1 MQEKQKK
8 WILRIALYLIG
19 IMVLALGITLNTKT
33 NLGVS
38 PIISMPYAVAQIFG
52 YETGTAV
59 FVAYLIFIVLQIV
72 LLKGKFPPFQLLQVA
87 ASYLTSAFM
96 GFGKNLFDFSAIVI
110 SLAIGLIDAGRPVG
124 IGIGTVIAMVCTGR
138 VIAAFNHFA
147 KKKIEEIT
155 IA

>member
-59 FVAYLIFIVLQIV
+59 FVAYLIFFNI
-72 LLKGKFPPFQLLQVA
+72 FPH
-87 ASYLTSAFM
+87 STS
-96 GFGKNLFDFSAIVI
+96 
-110 SLAIGLIDAGRPVG
+110 
-124 IGIGTVIAMVCTGR
+124 TVPLGSVT
-138 VIAAFNHFA
+138 
-147 KKKIEEIT
+147 T
-155 IA
+155 

>member
-52 YETGTAV
+52 YETGTA
-59 FVAYLIFIVLQIV
+59 LISEEFPVHFPRSVL
-72 LLKGKFPPFQLLQVA
+72 G
-87 ASYLTSAFM
+87 
-96 GFGKNLFDFSAIVI
+96 
-110 SLAIGLIDAGRPVG
+110 
-124 IGIGTVIAMVCTGR
+124 
-138 VIAAFNHFA
+138 
-147 KKKIEEIT
+147 
-155 IA
+155 

>member
-1 MQEKQKK
+1 MIVQIYVKTLPVNFNGARMLWAKCLKRNDRRWHRQEKQKK

-72 LLKGKFPPFQLLQVA
+72 LLKG
-87 ASYLTSAFM
+87 
-96 GFGKNLFDFSAIVI
+96 
-110 SLAIGLIDAGRPVG
+110 
-124 IGIGTVIAMVCTGR
+124 
-138 VIAAFNHFA
+138 
-147 KKKIEEIT
+147 
-155 IA
+155 

>member
-52 YETGTAV
+52 YETKKNSRRSSS
-59 FVAYLIFIVLQIV
+59 YRL
-72 LLKGKFPPFQLLQVA
+72 PQV
-87 ASYLTSAFM
+87 
-96 GFGKNLFDFSAIVI
+96 I
-110 SLAIGLIDAGRPVG
+110 
-124 IGIGTVIAMVCTGR
+124 
-138 VIAAFNHFA
+138 
-147 KKKIEEIT
+147 
-155 IA
+155 